1 MKLIAEVKNIVD
13 IAIKVGKRPLQ
24 GTNVFVSIAISLS
37 LGESIILHPI
47 TPQALHPKPIHIVI
61 ACFPLQQHFLK
72 NPSILKAILGKY
84 PKSSI
89 KVNNGKNIAIGGS
102 ITAIIHVNV

>member
-1 MKLIAEVKNIVD
+1 MVATEIKN
-13 IAIKVGKRPLQ
+13 GNLPLQ
-24 GTNVFVSIAISLS
+24 GTKLLVKIAINFS
-37 LGESIILHPI
+37 LGELKILHPV
-47 TPQALHPKPIHIVI
+47 TPAALQPKPIHIVI